1 MPAATTLEGTY
12 VDASLSEVKNLFVL
26 ERVKIRPIKKYSNLQ
41 VQGIPRK
48 DEGVA
53 GKKLQVHLPV
63 ADA

>member
-26 ERVKIRPIKKYSNLQ
+26 DRVKISPSKKYSNL
-41 VQGIPRK
+41 QGIPRK

-53 GKKLQVHLPV
+53 DKKLQVHLPV
-63 ADA
+63 ADT